1 MAGVQHFYDEQGIP
15 NSLIQIINYVLAAAQ
30 FAVQLTP
37 TIEFIAGSFL
47 TALTAA
53 PKSGRYAR
61 A

>member
-1 MAGVQHFYDEQGIP
+1 MALFKY
-15 NSLIQIINYVLAAAQ
+15 INYELAAAQ
-30 FAVQLTP
+30 FTVQLTP
-37 TIEFIAGSFL
+37 TIEFTVRSFL